1 MYFVI
6 FKLDGNKKIR
16 VGKLGEIEFREGYY
30 VYVGSAKKGFSKRVK
45 RHFSKDKKLHWHVDY
60 LSIEARALEAFR
72 CRADEHTLA
81 ELAGR
86 FMEGIK
92 GFGSS
97 DCKCYSHL
105 FYSPEYPGE
114 CIEEAK
120 KLNYIL
126 AERLDHEEL

>member
-6 FKLDGNKKIR
+6 FRLDRNKKIR
-16 VGKLGEIEFREGYY
+16 VGKLGEIEFRKGYY
-30 VYVGSAKKGFSKRVK
+30 IYVGSAKKGFSKRVR

-60 LSIEARALEAFR
+60 LSIEAKALEAFK
-72 CRADEHTLA
+72 CKTDEHRLA
-81 ELAGR
+81 ELAKH

-105 FYSPEYPGE
+105 FYSPDYPKKF
-114 CIEEAK
+114 IEEAK

-126 AERLDHEEL
+126 AERLNHEEL

>member
-6 FKLDGNKKIR
+6 FKLDRDKKIQI
-16 VGKLGEIEFREGYY
+16 GKLGEIEFRKGYY
-30 VYVGSAKKGFSKRVK
+30 IYVGSAKRGFSKRVK
-45 RHFSKDKKLHWHVDY
+45 RHFSRNKKLHWHVDY
-60 LSIEARALEAFR
+60 LSIEAQAIEAFR

-81 ELAGR
+81 EFASG
-86 FMEGIK
+86 FMESIK

-97 DCKCYSHL
+97 DCRCHSHL
-105 FYSPEYPGE
+105 FYSPTYPGRF
-114 CIEEAK
+114 IEEAK

>member
-6 FKLDGNKKIR
+6 FRLDRDERIK
-16 VGKLGEIEFREGYY
+16 VGKLGEMEFKKGYY
-30 VYVGSAKKGFSKRVK
+30 VYVGSAKRGFSKRVR
-45 RHFSKDKKLHWHVDY
+45 RHFSKKKKLHWHVDY

-72 CRADEHTLA
+72 CKADEHALA
-81 ELAGR
+81 KFASQ
-86 FMEGIK
+86 FMDGIR

-105 FYSPEYPGE
+105 FYSPKYPKSF
-114 CIEEAK
+114 IEEAK

-126 AERLDHEEL
+126 AERLDDEEL

>member
-60 LSIEARALEAFR
+60 LSIETMALEAFR

-114 CIEEAK
+114 FIEEAK